1 MEGVSRFNLTIK
13 IKFINKQLF
22 AVVIPIGVNSV
33 GNSIIDALVV
43 NIPNAVLTVK
53 ITFLQLTFLV
63 LIVKFMTLV
72 LELHYV

>member
-43 NIPNAVLTVK
+43 NIPSAVLTVK